1 MSIQQSL
8 LSLKNL
14 SLIGFITCIALL
26 ASAYFFEYQ
35 MELEPCPMCIMQR
48 IATLM
53 VAIGCLF
60 SWLFHANTILLK
72 VSSVWTLLSSFFGI
86 YLSNHHRWLQS
97 LPEDQVPA
105 CGPSLEYM
113 VDALPINEIITV
125 LLRGNGNCAE
135 VSWSFLSLSMPAW
148 LLVFFIGFAIASGY
162 ACWQSFKRSA

>member
-1 MSIQQSL
+1 MSIKESL

-14 SLIGFITCIALL
+14 SLIGFLTCVALL
-26 ASAYFFEYQ
+26 ASAYYFQYA

-53 VAIGCLF
+53 VGIGCLLA
-60 SWLFHANTILLK
+60 WLFHSNTLMLRI
-72 VSSVWTLLSSFFGI
+72 SSVWALLSSFFGI

-113 VDALPINEIITV
+113 VDALPISEIITV

-135 VSWSFLSLSMPAW
+135 VVWNFMGLSMPGW
-148 LLVFFIGFAIASGY
+148 LLVFFIGFALASGY
-162 ACWQSFKRSA
+162 ACYQSFKRS

>member
-1 MSIQQSL
+1 
-8 LSLKNL
+8 
-14 SLIGFITCIALL
+14 
-26 ASAYFFEYQ
+26 
-35 MELEPCPMCIMQR
+35 
-48 IATLM
+48 

-60 SWLFHANTILLK
+60 AWLFHANTILLK